1 MSDMVARLRLEA
13 TGGGQAAGEVGQ
25 VERALEGL
33 GPAGQAAGAGARK
46 AANDID
52 HLGQVADAT
61 AMDLGTLYDAAQR
74 DFVGI
79 YQRQMAG
86 VVRTQDAAS
95 QSSRKL
101 SLAGLDLSRQFAD
114 VGVTAA
120 MGMSPLMILIQQGP
134 QIADRLALMKMEGLG
149 LSQVMKG
156 LATATWAAVA
166 PLAPFIAAGAALA
179 AVIGGTAALAAR
191 KLNQEN
197 KDLVGSL
204 GLTEKQMKRLKDQ
217 GVDTAITIG
226 DVFKGTFNYVGSAIG
241 KALAPVGKWFTDL
254 FDDITRLIERG
265 AKTIVGIM
273 VGAFEAVKATWRML
287 PAAMGDVAISAANTV
302 IAAIERMINAA
313 LAKYNQLIPAIRGLL
328 TATGNVAGALALQPA
343 QSVQLARIENTQA
356 GVAGNLAATLQEAY
370 QRGDAAGRK
379 AVAGVL
385 DGWGKAIVDANKKRI
400 EKAAG
405 DADKGRTTR
414 TPTDRSDQYTAQLD
428 QMIAQASRA
437 ELQNRL
443 SLSRDLEERTSL
455 QKQIIAAELAEKTAA
470 LKAQAAR
477 IANDKGLSDADK
489 AELTGKLQIVQLIE
503 EAIAAAQTHAVDEQ
517 KAAELS
523 RQSYEARITER
534 QNLVDLLS
542 SQADLT
548 KSAFARNLV
557 EGKILDAQ
565 HEIERLKL
573 EEIIASAE
581 STENEKAAARA
592 RLNVVHQIQA
602 NERALLAEQT
612 RLVDA
617 IGEAGDAVRGFKDAW
632 RRHDWPGLLDNVER
646 ALQTIIAASQQFG
659 PMGGLFAGGSAV
671 AGLVGGKAGNAI
683 STGLGIAGLG
693 AGLGGWLSGGTLAAG
708 VANGIVGLGG
718 SAALAGG
725 IGSAIMGPIAAA
737 LGPIGLAAG
746 ALYAAAKIFNLG
758 GKPSNHGAG
767 YDLVTGQISGDKRN
781 DETVQAVTTAAQAI
795 AQATQLLTSQ
805 GITPGATVNG
815 LVLGTRD
822 DSQIYLS
829 NGQTVT
835 SAVGDAGAAVD
846 AALRAML
853 KGATYESEA
862 QKTLVENMLAAG
874 KGFEDI
880 TTALAGYAQA
890 QQISG
895 NIADEILKLTKP
907 QQYDEQQVKRD
918 IQAQRDAAQEAA
930 DAGYLTADALARVN
944 AQLDQLQG
952 LQLDEVAKRYA
963 DALSQ
968 STEALQKQATDL
980 SGSVSDRILELTN
993 PIAAGVK
1000 RINDEINAQIAQA
1013 TGLIEKGVLDS
1024 GFLATLEQL
1033 RGLELTDYFNNLAGQ
1048 VDETAKAFQDA
1059 RPRLLSWLDELRGG
1073 SAAELSP
1080 KAALAEAL
1088 QQYETQLAKAR
1099 GGDTNAL
1106 ANITAYADRLVS
1118 ADRNA
1123 TSSASDRLALRNRIA
1138 DEIQAL
1144 ADRGLTTE
1152 AANPAAAIAALQ
1164 APLATIA
1171 QASAADLASA
1181 AAGGKAVVIA
1191 NLPSIQAMY
1200 GDVLAG
1206 QTDRLVAANDRNAG
1220 EIVAAV
1226 KALADQMAAGL
1237 GALAGQLEGAA
1248 AAQAEA
1254 AAAQVSSVADALGAL
1269 ADAQRLAEARARF
1282 AA

>member
-1 MSDMVARLRLEA
+1 MSDMVAKLRLEA
-13 TGGGQAAGEVGQ
+13 TGGAQAAGEVGK
-25 VERALEGL
+25 VGTALDGL

-86 VVRTQDAAS
+86 VVRTQDAAEVS
-95 QSSRKL
+95 TRKL
-101 SLAGLDLSRQFAD
+101 SLAGLGLSRQFAD
-114 VGVTAA
+114 IGVTAA
-120 MGMSPLMILIQQGP
+120 MGMNPLMILIQQGP
-134 QIADRLALMKMEGLG
+134 QVADQLAVMKMEGLG

-156 LATATWAAVA
+156 LAASTWAFIA
-166 PLAPFIAAGAALA
+166 PLAPLAAGAA
-179 AVIGGTAALAAR
+179 VVGGALFLWKKHLDDTKAALAATKEAAENLLKTQTNVADALAGAIAFTAKYEVANDNLTTALDGVFAAQDATYKAALAGVDASDLATKAILR
-191 KLNQEN
+191 EAEAQKL
-197 KDLVGSL
+197 
-204 GLTEKQMKRLKDQ
+204 LTVARLKDAAVQ
-217 GVDTAITIG
+217 AEARAKESQAAAT
-226 DVFKGTFNYVGSAIG
+226 
-241 KALAPVGKWFTDL
+241 KA
-254 FDDITRLIERG
+254 RG
-265 AKTIVGIM
+265 AANQSGLIVGF
-273 VGAFEAVKATWRML
+273 GLA
-287 PAAMGDVAISAANTV
+287 GD
-302 IAAIERMINAA
+302 
-313 LAKYNQLIPAIRGLL
+313 P
-328 TATGNVAGALALQPA
+328 LALQAA
-343 QSVQLARIENTQA
+343 QQA
-356 GVAGNLAATLQEAY
+356 AADKFKTLGGEAAQRAAAQERDYAKALNASADALMKATLAVPEHTKAITAQTAGG
-370 QRGDAAGRK
+370 RGTSRERSDAGRN
-379 AVAGVL
+379 VADYIASL
-385 DGWGKAIVDANKKRI
+385 EA
-400 EKAAG
+400 E
-405 DADKGRTTR
+405 
-414 TPTDRSDQYTAQLD
+414 
-428 QMIAQASRA
+428 IAQASRA

-443 SLSRDLEERTSL
+443 SLSRDIEERASL

-503 EAIAAAQTHAVDEQ
+503 EAIAAAQSQAADEQ
-517 KAAELS
+517 ASAELS

-557 EGKILDAQ
+557 EGKILEAQ
-565 HEIERLKL
+565 NEIERLKL

-581 STENEKAAARA
+581 STANEKAAARA
-592 RLNVVHQIQA
+592 RLTVVEQIHA
-602 NERALLAEQT
+602 NEKALLAEQT

-617 IGEAGDAVRGFKDAW
+617 IGEADDAVRGFKDAW

-671 AGLVGGKAGNAI
+671 AGLVGGKTGSAI

-693 AGLGGWLSGGTLAAG
+693 ASLGGWLSGGTLAAG

-718 SAALAGG
+718 SAAVAGG

-880 TTALAGYAQA
+880 TAALAEYAQA
-890 QQISG
+890 QDLVKGIDD
-895 NIADEILKLTKP
+895 AILQLTDPKAWKLEELRRS
-907 QQYDEQQVKRD
+907 QQAE
-918 IQAQRDAAQEAA
+918 RDALQAAA
-930 DAGYLTADALARVN
+930 DAGNLTAEAFARASDKLTV
-944 AQLDQLQG
+944 LEG
-952 LQLDEVAKRYA
+952 LQLAETMKSFT
-963 DALSQ
+963 DAVDQ
-968 STEALQKQATDL
+968 STEALQKQASDL
-980 SGSVSDRILELTN
+980 VGSVTDRILELTN
-993 PIAAGVK
+993 PTAAGVK

-1013 TGLIEKGVLDS
+1013 ADLIEKGVLDS

-1059 RPRLLSWLDELRGG
+1059 RPRLLAWLDELRGG

-1099 GGDTNAL
+1099 GGDTNAI
-1106 ANITAYADRLVS
+1106 ANITAYADRLIS

-1138 DEIQAL
+1138 DEIQGL
-1144 ADRGLTTE
+1144 ADRGLTSETS
-1152 AANPAAAIAALQ
+1152 NPAAAIAALQ

-1171 QASAADLASA
+1171 QASAADLAAA

-1206 QTDRLVAANDRNAG
+1206 QTDRLVAANDRNAA
-1220 EIVAAV
+1220 ETIAAMKEQTAALQDALSNLSDRLEAIAAV
-1226 KALADQMAAGL
+1226 QDQAS
-1237 GALAGQLEGAA
+1237 
-1248 AAQAEA
+1248 AAQIGD
-1254 AAAQVSSVADALGAL
+1254 VATALSEL
-1269 ADAQRLAEARARF
+1269 AYNQRLVEARMRMAG
-1282 AA
+1282 